1 MGSHRATE
9 VDWAADNKMGPVKDQ
24 GSCGSCW
31 AFAATTA
38 LEGTIAIQ
46 SNNEPVRLSEQQ
58 LVDCTLTTNPKNK
71 EQFGVDYGAYGCD
84 GGWMSYAWNFISDQ
98 GAMTD
103 AEYPYESGY
112 STEEG
117 DCKHDASKTEAKVD
131 FYGQIHSSVEDVK
144 AKLREQPLAVAVD
157 AGSAAFQFYKSGV
170 VKQEDGCGTRL
181 NHAVVLVGYT
191 EKEDE
196 VDPSPGPE
204 PTPEPCNDE
213 FKVNKWWHNEAC
225 DTKVSGR
232 VQSKD
237 SEGLSNYWKIQN
249 SWGMYWGDEGFIRL
263 EITEGEGVCGIN
275 KHIEFVNGRKTS
287 M

>member
-1 MGSHRATE
+1 
-9 VDWAADNKMGPVKDQ
+9 MGPVKDQ
-24 GSCGSCW
+24 GTCGSCW

-38 LEGTIAIQ
+38 LEGTIAIK
-46 SNNEPVRLSEQQ
+46 SGNEPVRLSEQQ

-71 EQFGVDYGAYGCD
+71 EQFGKDYGAYGCD
-84 GGWMSYAWNFISDQ
+84 GGWMSYAWDFISDQ

-103 AEYPYESGY
+103 AEYPYESGI
-112 STEEG
+112 SQKEG
-117 DCKHDASKTEAKVD
+117 DCKHNASKTEAKVD
-131 FYGQIHSSVEDVK
+131 FYGQVHSSVEHVK
-144 AKLREQPLAVAVD
+144 EKLREQPLAVAVD
-157 AGSAAFQFYKSGV
+157 AGSVAFQFYKSGV

-181 NHAVVLVGYT
+181 NHAVVLVGYS

-196 VDPSPGPE
+196 VDPSPGPDPE

-232 VQSKD
+232 VQRKD
-237 SEGLSNYWKIQN
+237 SEGHSNYWKIQN

-263 EITEGEGVCGIN
+263 EITDGAGVCGIN
-275 KHIEFVNGRKTS
+275 KHIEFVDGRKTS